1 VSGDILDLFIYEGGK
16 GLQAIQETGAYKLT
30 DQYVHYQ
37 ELYKAVKSK
46 GEKVLGDLKNLN
58 QKIIL
63 FYDEATNFVG
73 MLVKVIQEKQEDLIK
88 YVKETYSNVQ
98 VFVKDNWMR
107 LDFNKDGSVTMEDLR
122 QKIKEFYEFLKNY
135 DYIQTTME
143 IKSNLYNRAVQLMKK
158 EKDSEAASTAA
169 AETA

>member
-1 VSGDILDLFIYEGGK
+1 M
-16 GLQAIQETGAYKLT
+16 
-30 DQYVHYQ
+30 
-37 ELYKAVKSK
+37 
-46 GEKVLGDLKNLN
+46 N
-58 QKIIL
+58 QRIIL

-122 QKIKEFYEFLKNY
+122 
-135 DYIQTTME
+135 
-143 IKSNLYNRAVQLMKK
+143 
-158 EKDSEAASTAA
+158 
-169 AETA
+169 